1 MSVGADSN
9 DSGAFL
15 YGIFAAAIWQRRG
28 NLMLLVGLCLIPCQ
42 SEAQSRSVPAPP
54 PAAVS
59 KAFGPPA
66 RSSIQTPMRDV
77 AGFIC
82 LRPLYPPFRQ

>member
-54 PAAVS
+54 PSGRLQSLWASCTFIDSNTNAGCCW
-59 KAFGPPA
+59 FHLP
-66 RSSIQTPMRDV
+66 TP
-77 AGFIC
+77 FISA
-82 LRPLYPPFRQ
+82 L